1 MDINER
7 IKMLEA
13 MDFIV
18 RHFNDERA
26 IDSWLSCGLPDGTV
40 EAGTIGD
47 YVDDHDTFAD
57 IMDSFVYVMA
67 KFCHSNKEDREATIY
82 CDGVASKLY

>member
-13 MDFIV
+13 MDFIA
-18 RHFNDERA
+18 RSFNDERA
-26 IDSWLSCGLPDGTV
+26 IHAWLTCGLPDGAV
-40 EAGTIGD
+40 EAGTVSD
-47 YVDDHDTFAD
+47 YVDDDTFAD

-67 KFCHSNKEDREATIY
+67 TFCRTNKEERASTLC
-82 CDGVASKLY
+82 CDGVRSNLC

>member
-13 MDFIV
+13 MDFIA
-18 RHFNDERA
+18 RSFNDERA
-26 IDSWLSCGLPDGTV
+26 IHAWLTCGLPDGTV
-40 EAGTIGD
+40 EDGITDCFI
-47 YVDDHDTFAD
+47 DDDSFAD

-67 KFCHSNKEDREATIY
+67 TYCHSNKEDREATLY
-82 CDGVASKLY
+82 CDGVRSKLC